1 MLVITSS
8 PIIENFQ
15 NDAIDVLD
23 DHRKCNY
30 AMHPPN
36 IPADEDP
43 IQYDDVENSVKEHDE
58 TEDEL
63 SSQRARR
70 YSKTPRDAD
79 PKSTTMKYYPP
90 SWQAVLELAKNNMR
104 KHIALVNAFP
114 RRDRDLKE
122 ATLILKNTITEYE
135 RIEGNNVLEPGS
147 LFISLN
153 LLVIDHL
160 F

>member
-1 MLVITSS
+1 M
-8 PIIENFQ
+8 N
-15 NDAIDVLD
+15 
-23 DHRKCNY
+23 
-30 AMHPPN
+30 PPK
-36 IPADEDP
+36 IPADKQT
-43 IQYDDVENSVKEHDE
+43 IRFDDLENSVEEDDE
-58 TEDEL
+58 AEDE
-63 SSQRARR
+63 SSQRAPR

-122 ATLILKNTITEYE
+122 ATLILKNTITGYE
-135 RIEGNNVLEPGS
+135 RIEGNNVLEPGY
-147 LFISLN
+147 LFIFLN
-153 LLVIDHL
+153 LLAIDHS